1 MVEETKYDYAIKYLD
16 ELKETLSHLRKDVQ
30 TDEHVY
36 TLKAVCWSDIVPKI
50 ELMRAKILGDMIQ
63 DKTNMLKENQDNG
76 N

>member
-16 ELKETLSHLRKDVQ
+16 ELNALLSTRLQRMSNGGYAYMHEVVTR
-30 TDEHVY
+30 
-36 TLKAVCWSDIVPKI
+36 ADIIYSI
-50 ELMRAKILGDMIQ
+50 ELIRAKILGDMIQ